1 MLKEKLGLKDGEVVV
16 ALADGV
22 ADASAIAARLVAE
35 GHGLVT
41 LREQE
46 VNLETAFLELTR
58 GSLARPTQGP

>member
-1 MLKEKLGLKDGEVVV
+1 VAVKDGEVVV

-58 GSLARPTQGP
+58 GSLARPTHGP